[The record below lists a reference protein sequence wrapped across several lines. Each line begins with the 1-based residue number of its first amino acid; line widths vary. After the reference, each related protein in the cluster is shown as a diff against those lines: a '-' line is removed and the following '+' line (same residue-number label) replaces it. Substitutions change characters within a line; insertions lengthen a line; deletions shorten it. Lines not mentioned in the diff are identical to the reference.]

1 MKRAS
6 LKSIAAAAGV
16 SKTTASFV
24 LNGKGMQHKINSATQ
39 ERIIKEARKQN
50 YQPSFLAQTLS
61 SGKTMT
67 IGLLLPH
74 TETSFGNTL
83 LHHLVPQLQSNNYRL
98 LPGIAQG
105 IHFGEREIIDDFI
118 LRQTDAIVAVQALHV
133 NEWAA
138 SLSTLQTPLI
148 IISNKDDDAMPNTII
163 HDYEQ
168 IINLLIQQHF
178 QHHKKAIGFIG
189 KERDNNSR
197 LKAYLSCYIERF
209 DISSNYH
216 YLLKQAE
223 PIANALKA
231 LIQQS
236 VNAIIF
242 ESPKM
247 AIQAINYIQNN
258 HLPNIEHTSL
268 SCIGW
273 NPELTFAQPK
283 IHGVDYDPL
292 KLAQHVSHLIQ
303 AALTRQSSSNQLN
316 YNDVYQV
323 FPKED
328 S

>member
-6 LKSIAAAAGV
+6 LKSIAGAAGV

-24 LNGKGMQHKINSATQ
+24 LNGKGNLHKINTATQ
-39 ERIIKEARKQN
+39 ERILKEAEKQN

-74 TETSFGNTL
+74 TENNFSSTL
-83 LHHLVPQLQSNNYRL
+83 LHHLVPQLQLHNYRL
-98 LPGIAQG
+98 LPGIAQEL
-105 IHFGEREIIDDFI
+105 HFGEREIIDDFI
-118 LRQTDAIVAVQALHV
+118 LRQTDAIVTVQALHV
-133 NEWAA
+133 NEWAG
-138 SLSTLQTPLI
+138 SLAILQTPLI
-148 IISNKDDDAMPNTII
+148 IISDKDDDEMPNTII
-163 HDYEQ
+163 HDYDQ

-189 KERDNNSR
+189 QERANNPR
-197 LKAYLSCYIERF
+197 LKAYLSCYIDRF
-209 DISSNYH
+209 DISSTYH
-216 YLLKQAE
+216 YLLKETE

-231 LIQQS
+231 LNRESI
-236 VNAIIF
+236 NAIIF
-242 ESPKM
+242 ESPEM

-258 HLPNIEHTSL
+258 HLPNIEHTRL

-283 IHGVDYDPL
+283 IHGVDYDPS
-292 KLAQHVSHLIQ
+292 KLAQNVSHLIQ
-303 AALTRQSSSNQLN
+303 AALTHQPSAYHLN
-316 YNDVYQV
+316 FNGLYQV

-328 S
+328 N